1 MKRVQILFCLLLLTS
16 LIVSQ
21 DARILPGQKNAIKNI
36 SSGAGFSADELDN
49 YLVQNYGRS
58 IDELT
63 RTEGAAVI
71 SAFQSGSVYKSSAS
85 PAPVSNQKPGKEVVE
100 LEMAE
105 YVETGMSK
113 RFHFRDGTVREGTV
127 KSVSDGKAELETP
140 SGTFQIPT
148 DQFLSERAEI
158 INRKGERYKGI
169 VISETVE
176 EFILRTDYGDAVIN
190 KRSIQSMER
199 YHGGVLERE
208 TEERRRFYQSEEQ
221 VVQVFLDPNAFILEP
236 NTFYLS
242 GLSIGYGLSERFMVK
257 TEFSSSFSGDL
268 NFETKH
274 QIYQKKSAEKQS
286 AMAWGVN
293 VHRARPVESIVS
305 RYSHALLDIDD
316 TPLNDLASIPSI
328 SGEIMDST
336 VTDKRIFSI
345 ELMAMFS
352 SRRTNPSGRGK
363 MSWTL
368 GAKASPLD
376 FMDRNTWIDTTKFSW
391 NSDPIFKIPFRVWGS
406 LEYDLRK
413 NLKFL
418 AIAWV
423 DNGWKTMTFGETWDD
438 YVGNDGAAF
447 SLDSPKGTVSLIDF
461 DFGLQYAINE
471 SLRIGIHFQQPFL
484 DIYWKFLEF

>member
-158 INRKGERYKGI
+158 INRK
-169 VISETVE
+169 
-176 EFILRTDYGDAVIN
+176 
-190 KRSIQSMER
+190 
-199 YHGGVLERE
+199 
-208 TEERRRFYQSEEQ
+208 
-221 VVQVFLDPNAFILEP
+221 
-236 NTFYLS
+236 
-242 GLSIGYGLSERFMVK
+242 
-257 TEFSSSFSGDL
+257 
-268 NFETKH
+268 
-274 QIYQKKSAEKQS
+274 
-286 AMAWGVN
+286 
-293 VHRARPVESIVS
+293 
-305 RYSHALLDIDD
+305 
-316 TPLNDLASIPSI
+316 
-328 SGEIMDST
+328 
-336 VTDKRIFSI
+336 
-345 ELMAMFS
+345 
-352 SRRTNPSGRGK
+352 
-363 MSWTL
+363 
-368 GAKASPLD
+368 
-376 FMDRNTWIDTTKFSW
+376 
-391 NSDPIFKIPFRVWGS
+391 
-406 LEYDLRK
+406 
-413 NLKFL
+413 
-418 AIAWV
+418 
-423 DNGWKTMTFGETWDD
+423 
-438 YVGNDGAAF
+438 
-447 SLDSPKGTVSLIDF
+447 
-461 DFGLQYAINE
+461 
-471 SLRIGIHFQQPFL
+471 
-484 DIYWKFLEF
+484 